1 MRPLCE
7 LKEVYGMKITMKTGM
22 AGKDFALDPGETTER
37 FSDAEAKRLIA
48 AGIAEKATKGD
59 VNVASL
65 KKELSEVTAERDKLT
80 KTVEVLQDDLRATK
94 DALTALEAAFDA
106 KATETTSEPAA
117 PEVRD

>member
-1 MRPLCE
+1 
-7 LKEVYGMKITMKTGM
+7 MKITMKTGM

-59 VNVASL
+59 VTVGSL

-106 KATETTSEPAA
+106 KATEETSDPAA
-117 PEVRD
+117 PEVRG